1 MSDYTYQQGFGNE
14 FASEAVPGALPAGR
28 NSPQRAPL
36 GLYAEQ
42 LSGTAFTQPRAVNRR
57 TWVYRIMPSAAHP
70 RFSRI
75 ANGSLR
81 GTPFDE
87 IEPDPNRLRWDPLPM
102 PTADTDFIDGLYTV
116 AGNGDLR
123 TRNGMAVHQYVANQS
138 MTSRYFVDSDG
149 ELLFVPEAGPVTLH
163 TELGPLA
170 VAPGEIA
177 VIPRGIRFR
186 VELPA
191 EPVRGYL
198 CENFG
203 AAFTL
208 PERGPI
214 GANGLANERDFLAPT
229 ARYEQETGPVQVVQ
243 KFGGNLWAADYDHSP
258 LDVVGWHGNY
268 APYKYDTANFM
279 VIGTISFD
287 HPDPSIFT
295 VLTSPSELP
304 GLANVDFVIFPPRWL
319 VGEDTFRPPW
329 YHRNIMS
336 EFMGLVHGVYDA
348 KAEGFVPGGA
358 SLHNTFTSHG
368 PDAETFARASTAELR
383 PQKIDGTLAF
393 MFESRWM
400 IIPTQQAMRAGHR
413 QQDYDAVWASLTPG
427 SRHSLR
433 GGGTMYIPAHFA
445 ADDSEVRELLAK
457 HGAADLITLTDD
469 GLLATMLPF
478 AYEPSAGEHGA
489 QWGAL
494 YGHVAR
500 NNDQWRKPAR
510 GESLAIVRGPDSYVS
525 PSWYAAKAE
534 HGRVVPTWNYLTA
547 HVYGQLLVHD
557 DPAVGGG
564 RRPPPHRQARGR
576 PPGLTPPATRVVG
589 GRRAARVHR
598 GPAARHRRPGAADH
612 PDRGQGQ
619 AEPEPPG
626 RRHRRHR
633 RRPRRPRRRSH
644 GHRRRARQRRP
655 LKTGYG
661 GDDV

>member
-1 MSDYTYQQGFGNE
+1 VNEYTYQPGFGNE

-70 RFSRI
+70 RFARVG
-75 ANGSLR
+75 NGTLR

-102 PTADTDFIDGLYTV
+102 AAGQTDFIDGLYTI

-123 TRNGMAVHQYVANQS
+123 ARNGMAVHQYAANHS

-149 ELLFVPEAGPVTLH
+149 ELLFVPEHSAVTLH
-163 TELGPLA
+163 TELGSLA

-191 EPVRGYL
+191 GPARGYL

-229 ARYEQETGPVQVVQ
+229 ARYEDGMGPVQVVQ

-268 APYKYDTANFM
+268 APYKYDMANFM

-295 VLTSPSELP
+295 VLTSPGELP

-336 EFMGLVHGVYDA
+336 EFMGLVRGVYDA
-348 KAEGFVPGGA
+348 KAEGFEAGGA

-383 PQKIDGTLAF
+383 PQKIDDTLAF

-413 QQDYDAVWASLTPG
+413 QPDYDAVWANLTPG
-427 SRHSLR
+427 
-433 GGGTMYIPAHFA
+433 F
-445 ADDSEVRELLAK
+445 
-457 HGAADLITLTDD
+457 
-469 GLLATMLPF
+469 
-478 AYEPSAGEHGA
+478 SA
-489 QWGAL
+489 
-494 YGHVAR
+494 
-500 NNDQWRKPAR
+500 
-510 GESLAIVRGPDSYVS
+510 
-525 PSWYAAKAE
+525 
-534 HGRVVPTWNYLTA
+534 
-547 HVYGQLLVHD
+547 
-557 DPAVGGG
+557 
-564 RRPPPHRQARGR
+564 
-576 PPGLTPPATRVVG
+576 
-589 GRRAARVHR
+589 
-598 GPAARHRRPGAADH
+598 
-612 PDRGQGQ
+612 
-619 AEPEPPG
+619 
-626 RRHRRHR
+626 
-633 RRPRRPRRRSH
+633 
-644 GHRRRARQRRP
+644 
-655 LKTGYG
+655 
-661 GDDV
+661 